1 MKLLV
6 PVLVLALTGCAT
18 TGGDAGRQAQS
29 REALQVWSEFV
40 TLLRTGDFPPEKI
53 KPYREEFRSPV
64 VGFLNTMR
72 RKADW
77 KEWLNHPETFRVG
90 EQVHFLLPLTF
101 DGQTDTY
108 CFSFVL
114 EDDRWYFQHLEAIT
128 LRMDRL
134 GPLPASRFPD
144 LPEKAKAWM
153 REEIEVTRE
162 VWLFNA
168 LSAEK
173 GAAAVL
179 DWFKDGTGY
188 ALAAR
193 AWVPFVPPSRA
204 FILYLCWEQANLR
217 GNEVVLEQLDDASAL
232 VRLRPLY
239 FQLYKDSA
247 HLKQQIQPDAYRA
260 LFESRW
266 RDRASA
272 AGWNLDISYQ
282 AGDCV
287 FRFARLPRTN

>member
-1 MKLLV
+1 MKVIV
-6 PVLVLALTGCAT
+6 PVLIVALTGCAR
-18 TGGDAGRQAQS
+18 TGGDAP
-29 REALQVWSEFV
+29 REGPPPEVHQVWTEFV

-53 KPYREEFRSPV
+53 KPYQEDLRSPML
-64 VGFLNTMR
+64 GFLGTMS

-77 KEWLNHPETFRVG
+77 KEWLTHPDMFPVG
-90 EQVHFLLPLTF
+90 EQVHYLVPLTF
-101 DGQTDTY
+101 DGQKATY
-108 CFSFVL
+108 CFSFVV
-114 EDDRWYFQHLEAIT
+114 ERGDWYFQHLEAIT

-134 GPLPASRFPD
+134 GPLPATTFPD
-144 LPEKAKAWM
+144 LPEEDKAWM
-153 REEIEVTRE
+153 REEIQVSRE

-173 GAAAVL
+173 GAAAAL
-179 DWFKDGTGY
+179 EWFKDGPGY

-193 AWVPFVPPSRA
+193 SWVPFVPPSRA
-204 FILYLCWEQANLR
+204 FILYLCWEQAHLR
-217 GNEVVLEQLDDASAL
+217 GNEVVLQQLDDDSAL

-239 FQLYKDSA
+239 FQVYERAA

-272 AGWNLDISYQ
+272 AGWNLDLSCQ

-287 FRFARLPRTN
+287 FRFAKPPGTH